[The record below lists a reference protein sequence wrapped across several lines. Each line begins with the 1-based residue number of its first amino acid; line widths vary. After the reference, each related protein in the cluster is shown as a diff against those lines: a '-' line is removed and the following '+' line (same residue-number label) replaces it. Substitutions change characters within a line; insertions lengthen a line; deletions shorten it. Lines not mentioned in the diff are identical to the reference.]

1 VRDQNRP
8 SQERSDDVIADD
20 KQTKLAD
27 AQAALDEALKKLEEQ
42 RLKSAND
49 EP

>member
-1 VRDQNRP
+1 VQLRVSVATGSTSHVEQ
-8 SQERSDDVIADD
+8 
-20 KQTKLAD
+20 QTKLAD
-27 AQAALDEALKKLEEQ
+27 AQVALDEALKKLEEQ